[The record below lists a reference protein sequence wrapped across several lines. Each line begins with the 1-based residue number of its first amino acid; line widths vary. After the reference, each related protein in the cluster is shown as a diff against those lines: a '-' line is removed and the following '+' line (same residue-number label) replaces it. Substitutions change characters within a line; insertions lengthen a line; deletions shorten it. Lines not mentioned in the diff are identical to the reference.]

1 MPLGIFNPHSL
12 STQIIAELFSQLLI
26 LFAAIFLVVAG
37 LVAYAVIRYRA
48 RPGRGEPAQTFGSR
62 PLETLWTVIP
72 LAIVIA
78 LFALTVRAMA
88 RIDAPDKP
96 DRAPDLVVTGH
107 QWWWDARY
115 PNGAVAVTE
124 IHIPIGRRLLVRVE
138 STDVIHD
145 FWAPQLA
152 RKMDAVPGRPSY
164 IWLEA
169 DAPGTYPGQCS
180 EFCGTQHAWM
190 HFYVIAQSEADFA
203 VWLQHQAAP
212 ALEPPPPV
220 YTERCAG
227 CHSNPVQGPDLT
239 HVASRHFLGG
249 GVSPN
254 TPATLALWSSRPQS
268 LKPGNRMPDQQLSQ
282 AEVDALTAY
291 LGSLQ

>member
-1 MPLGIFNPHSL
+1 MIFL
-12 STQIIAELFSQLLI
+12 
-26 LFAAIFLVVAG
+26 AAIFLVVTG
-37 LVAYAVIRYRA
+37 LVAYAAIRYRA
-48 RPGRGEPAQTFGSR
+48 RPRRGEPAQTFGSR
-62 PLETLWTVIP
+62 RLETLWTVIP
-72 LAIVIA
+72 LVIVIA
-78 LFALTVRAMA
+78 LFALTVSAMA
-88 RIDAPDKP
+88 RIDAPDQP
-96 DRAPDLVVTGH
+96 DRTPDLVVAGH
-107 QWWWDARY
+107 QWWWDAHY

-124 IHIPIGRRLLVRVE
+124 IHIPVGKRLLVRVE

-145 FWAPQLA
+145 FWVPQLA